1 MNMLE
6 YTFEYV
12 SIKEDTRF
20 IDKDEIKQK
29 YYNWLGNIED
39 NIYCFEDFLKEY
51 LQIED
56 LNICDDNIIEVY
68 YAVKKIM

>member
-12 SIKEDTRF
+12 TIKEDTRF

-29 YYNWLGNIED
+29 YYDWLGD
-39 NIYCFEDFLKEY
+39 MDDDIYCFGDFLREY
-51 LQIED
+51 LQINE
-56 LNICDDNIIEVY
+56 LEISDDNIIEVY
-68 YAVKKIM
+68 FAMKN

>member
-12 SIKEDTRF
+12 SVKEDTRF

-29 YYNWLGNIED
+29 YYNWLGDID
-39 NIYCFEDFLKEY
+39 DDIYCFGDILREY
-51 LQIED
+51 LQIND
-56 LNICDDNIIEVY
+56 LEICDDNIVEVY
-68 YAVKKIM
+68 HEIKDIL

>member
-12 SIKEDTRF
+12 SIKEDSRF

-29 YYNWLGNIED
+29 YYSWLGNAED
-39 NIYCFEDFLKEY
+39 DVYCFGDFLREY
-51 LQIED
+51 LQIDD
-56 LNICDDNIIEVY
+56 LEISDDNIVEVY
-68 YAVKKIM
+68 HEIKDIL

>member
-12 SIKEDTRF
+12 GIKEDTRF

-29 YYNWLGNIED
+29 YYSWLGNTED
-39 NIYCFEDFLKEY
+39 NIDCFRYFLSVY
-51 LQIED
+51 LQIDNLE
-56 LNICDDNIIEVY
+56 IRDDNIVEVY
-68 YAVKKIM
+68 HEIKDML

>member
-12 SIKEDTRF
+12 GVKEDTRF

-29 YYNWLGNIED
+29 YYNWLGNNDD
-39 NIYCFEDFLKEY
+39 NIDCFEHFLRGY
-51 LQIED
+51 LQIDGLE
-56 LNICDDNIIEVY
+56 IYDDNITEIY
-68 YAVKKIM
+68 YEIKDML

>member
-12 SIKEDTRF
+12 SVKEDTRF

-29 YYNWLGNIED
+29 YYNWLGDID
-39 NIYCFEDFLKEY
+39 DDIYCFRDFLREY
-51 LQIED
+51 LQIDGLE
-56 LNICDDNIIEVY
+56 IYDDNITEIYHEI
-68 YAVKKIM
+68 KDML